1 MNMQGIK
8 ITMGYEQEDFCTNT
22 NGILND
28 NLGYKAAKTMLSIFC
43 MYNRHRVML
52 KFTSFRTSTNK
63 RKLTTYS
70 LYQLLWVKLDSTSNF
85 EHCIPVRLMYRSE
98 LSATLRS
105 IWGEN
110 EDKFRQRCMAIHIW
124 NKHMNKIRASITNI
138 GNAKVGNSH

>member
-1 MNMQGIK
+1 MQGIK

-70 LYQLLWVKLDSTSNF
+70 LYQLL
-85 EHCIPVRLMYRSE
+85 
-98 LSATLRS
+98 
-105 IWGEN
+105 
-110 EDKFRQRCMAIHIW
+110 
-124 NKHMNKIRASITNI
+124 
-138 GNAKVGNSH
+138 